1 MKDTTGKRTKK
12 SKTTSAPKSP
22 RVKTPSKLT
31 SLERDLGPVLGQALN
46 GTVLAIDPSSGSAN
60 SQPGYAIFKAGQL
73 LDSGLVRIRSGD
85 HISNRLYRLAR
96 TLRDEFEAPELLVT
110 ENIPPFMGDGPGAQ
124 FATRNVISLHQSIGV
139 VMSVWDVAV
148 VQVSPRTWRSRV
160 PDNYL
165 KSDEND
171 AIMIG
176 WSAIQTARELNGELP
191 ENFSPSLIKK
201 LTTGS
206 WE

>member
-12 SKTTSAPKSP
+12 SKATSEPKSP
-22 RVKTPSKLT
+22 RVKAPAKLT
-31 SLERDLGPVLGQALN
+31 GLERDLGPLLGPVLN

-60 SQPGYAIFKAGQL
+60 SQPGYALFINGQL
-73 LDSGLVRIRSGD
+73 KDSGLVRIRSGD
-85 HISNRLYRLAR
+85 HISNRLYRLSR
-96 TLRDEFEAPELLVT
+96 TLREEFEAPSILIT
-110 ENIPPFMGDGPGAQ
+110 ENIPPFMGEGPGAQ

-139 VMSVWDVAV
+139 VMSVWDVPV
-148 VQVSPRTWRSRV
+148 VQVSPRTWRSRI

-176 WSAIQTARELNGELP
+176 WSAIQTARKLAQLEE
-191 ENFSPSLIKK
+191 EEFSSLLIHK
-201 LTTGS
+201 LTTGK
-206 WE
+206 WD